1 VTETT
6 SRLDGRR
13 TDTRERIHHVAL
25 DVFSERGYEKA
36 TLREIAERL
45 GVTRPALYY
54 HFKTKE
60 EILASIHRE
69 LALSLDDLI
78 AWGRD
83 QPATPDTRAELLRR
97 LATLMA
103 GPWGPF
109 MRFAQE
115 NESAMRSL
123 TAAADFIARIDVIAA
138 LLAPGATVQDHLR
151 GRLAISA
158 LFMGEARS
166 KQIGGT
172 DEQRAAEALRLAV
185 ELVSR
190 TA

>member
-1 VTETT
+1 M
-6 SRLDGRR
+6 DGRR

-25 DVFSERGYEKA
+25 DVFSERGYEGA

-54 HFKTKE
+54 HFKTKDD
-60 EILASIHRE
+60 ILASIHHD

-83 QPATPDTRAELLRR
+83 QPATPNTRAELLRR
-97 LATLMA
+97 LAALMG

-115 NESAMRSL
+115 NEAALRSL
-123 TAAADFIARIDVIAA
+123 TAAADFLARIDVIAA
-138 LLAPGATVQDHLR
+138 LLAPGATIQGHLR
-151 GRLAISA
+151 GRLAITA
-158 LFMGEARS
+158 LFMGGARG
-166 KQIGGT
+166 KQVGGT

-185 ELVSR
+185 ELVSHSPG
-190 TA
+190 